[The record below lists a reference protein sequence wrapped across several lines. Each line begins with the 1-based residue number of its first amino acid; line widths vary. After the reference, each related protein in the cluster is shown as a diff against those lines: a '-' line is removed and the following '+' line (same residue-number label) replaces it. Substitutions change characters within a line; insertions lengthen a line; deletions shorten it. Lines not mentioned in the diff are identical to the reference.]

1 MAERHYLPKSCCLVF
16 SVRTGATILAIM
28 GIIGS
33 GMNLAS
39 DSYGLAVIAPQIEN
53 YIDEYRIRSYEEF
66 AGIQIYLIYFAQL
79 LILVNTENTIISVK
93 CCILSCYNF
102 MPQYDLLFIKKNNLS
117 SLFSS

>member
-1 MAERHYLPKSCCLVF
+1 MQNFLTEKLTCFVIQVTVKMAERHYLPKSCCLVF

-66 AGIQIYLIYFAQL
+66 AGMQIYFA
-79 LILVNTENTIISVK
+79 
-93 CCILSCYNF
+93 
-102 MPQYDLLFIKKNNLS
+102 
-117 SLFSS
+117 

>member
-66 AGIQIYLIYFAQL
+66 AGIQIYWDWCSMG
-79 LILVNTENTIISVK
+79 VPNTGMRKNLTY
-93 CCILSCYNF
+93 YNSI
-102 MPQYDLLFIKKNNLS
+102 QKSI
-117 SLFSS
+117 